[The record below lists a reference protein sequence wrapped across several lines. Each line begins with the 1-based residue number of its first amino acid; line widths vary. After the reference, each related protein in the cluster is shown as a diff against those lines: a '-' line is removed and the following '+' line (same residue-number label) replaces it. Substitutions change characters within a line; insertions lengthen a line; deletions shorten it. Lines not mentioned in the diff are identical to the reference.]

1 MLHSKN
7 IIIKSFFF
15 FFKSA
20 DRCVFVFEATKAGE
34 SFRSGVEDFYR
45 KPIL

>member
-7 IIIKSFFF
+7 IIIKSFFL
-15 FFKSA
+15 KSA

>member
-7 IIIKSFFF
+7 ITIKCFVF